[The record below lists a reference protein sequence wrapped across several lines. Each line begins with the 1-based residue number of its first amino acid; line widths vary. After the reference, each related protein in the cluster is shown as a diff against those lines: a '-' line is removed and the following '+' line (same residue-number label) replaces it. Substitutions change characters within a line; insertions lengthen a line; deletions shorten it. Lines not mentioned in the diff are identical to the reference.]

1 MRVSFT
7 AILVVAVI
15 AIVLFGAKRLPD
27 LARSLGQSARI
38 LKSEAKAM
46 RTDGS
51 ADTPATPAPAAADS
65 AAAKTIQS
73 APGASASARP
83 VSEQSAG
90 QAAAQAA
97 GQSASH
103 SAPEGGAR

>member
-15 AIVLFGAKRLPD
+15 AIALFGAKRLPE

-46 RTDGS
+46 RTDGT
-51 ADTPATPAPAAADS
+51 ADTPAPSAPAVADGGT
-65 AAAKTIQS
+65 AKTIQS
-73 APGASASARP
+73 APGAPETARP
-83 VSEQSAG
+83 VNEQPT
-90 QAAAQAA
+90 
-97 GQSASH
+97 GQSA
-103 SAPEGGAR
+103 PDGGAR

>member
-7 AILVVAVI
+7 AILVVVVI

-46 RTDGS
+46 RTDGA
-51 ADTPATPAPAAADS
+51 ADTPAPPAPAVADG
-65 AAAKTIQS
+65 AAKTIQS

-83 VSEQSAG
+83 VSEPSAGQSAG
-90 QAAAQAA
+90 Q
-97 GQSASH
+97 

>member
-15 AIVLFGAKRLPD
+15 AIALFGAKRLPD

-46 RTDGS
+46 RKDGTDG
-51 ADTPATPAPAAADS
+51 AAGTPAPPAPAVADGTAAR
-65 AAAKTIQS
+65 TIQS
-73 APGASASARP
+73 APGASATARP
-83 VSEQSAG
+83 VNEQSSG
-90 QAAAQAA
+90 QPAQD
-97 GQSASH
+97 
-103 SAPEGGAR
+103 GGAR

>member
-7 AILVVAVI
+7 AILLVAVI
-15 AIVLFGAKRLPD
+15 AIVLFGAKRLPE

-46 RTDGS
+46 RTDGK
-51 ADTPATPAPAAADS
+51 ADAAAPPDPAVADG

-73 APGASASARP
+73 APGASGTARP
-83 VSEQSAG
+83 VNEQSA
-90 QAAAQAA
+90 
-97 GQSASH
+97 
-103 SAPEGGAR
+103 PDGGAR

>member
-51 ADTPATPAPAAADS
+51 ADTPVAPAPAAAEGV
-65 AAAKTIQS
+65 AAKTIQS

-83 VSEQSAG
+83 VSEQPAG
-90 QAAAQAA
+90 QSGGQSA

>member
-51 ADTPATPAPAAADS
+51 ADTPAASAPAAAEGV
-65 AAAKTIQS
+65 AAKTIQS
-73 APGASASARP
+73 APGASAGARP
-83 VSEQSAG
+83 VSEP
-90 QAAAQAA
+90 AA

-103 SAPEGGAR
+103 SAPEGGTR

>member
-51 ADTPATPAPAAADS
+51 ADTPAAPAPAAAEGV
-65 AAAKTIQS
+65 AAKTIQS
-73 APGASASARP
+73 APGASAGARP
-83 VSEQSAG
+83 VSEPSAG
-90 QAAAQAA
+90 QSA

-103 SAPEGGAR
+103 SAPEGGTR